1 MLLGQGLF
9 EASFEFVTVKFRND
23 LFYSWL
29 VDHLQ
34 VIDSHVWYMAVSD
47 FGPYFATSG
56 VIKICPSHSNY
67 FNNLPKCVQR
77 R

>member
-9 EASFEFVTVKFRND
+9 EASFEFVTIKFRND

-47 FGPYFATSG
+47 FGPYFALACFYSRGILQTFH
-56 VIKICPSHSNY
+56 VH
-67 FNNLPKCVQR
+67 F
-77 R
+77 

>member
-9 EASFEFVTVKFRND
+9 EASFEFVTIKFRND

-34 VIDSHVWYMAVSD
+34 VIDSHVWYMTVSD
-47 FGPYFATSG
+47 FGPYFALACFYSG
-56 VIKICPSHSNY
+56 GILQTFDVH
-67 FNNLPKCVQR
+67 F
-77 R
+77 